1 MKLAALLS
9 ENVDFDEK
17 FIREVAKD
25 QGVDLSDKS
34 LEEVKKMHDDI
45 LRNAQQMLDDPDLS
59 VGEENIGQ
67 EYYDQTKQ
75 YFSG

>member
-1 MKLAALLS
+1 MKLAALF
-9 ENVDFDEK
+9 ETVDFDEK

-25 QGVDLSDKS
+25 QGVDLSDRS
-34 LEEVKKMHDDI
+34 LEQVKKMHDDI

-67 EYYDQTKQ
+67 EYYDQAKQ

>member
-1 MKLAALLS
+1 MKLAALF

-34 LEEVKKMHDDI
+34 LEEVKKMHDNI
-45 LRNAQQMLDDPDLS
+45 LRNTRQMLDDPDLS
-59 VGEENIGQ
+59 VGEANIGQ
-67 EYYDQTKQ
+67 EYYDQVKQ
-75 YFSG
+75 YFS